1 MKKKTIKIE
10 SKSEDLS
17 FSFTNI
23 FFNGI
28 FLLFIILGMS
38 LIFFML
44 FMLFLLFKNFLKEI
58 IATGIIFIFVLLLG
72 ILRISFLK
80 MKEAINE

>member
-1 MKKKTIKIE
+1 MEKKTFKIE
-10 SKSEDLS
+10 NNSEDLS

-23 FFNGI
+23 FFNG
-28 FLLFIILGMS
+28 LLLLLTIIGIGIIGFS
-38 LIFFML
+38 F
-44 FMLFLLFKNFLKEI
+44 FMLFLLFKNFFKEI
-58 IATGIIFIFVLLLG
+58 IIIGIVFAFILLLG

>member
-1 MKKKTIKIE
+1 MKKKAVRIE
-10 SKSEDLS
+10 NESEDLS

-28 FLLFIILGMS
+28 FLLLIMLGMG
-38 LIFFML
+38 LIFFMI
-44 FMLFLLFKNFLKEI
+44 FTLFLLFKNFFKEI
-58 IATGIIFIFVLLLG
+58 IIIGIIFAFILLLG

>member
-44 FMLFLLFKNFLKEI
+44 FLLFKNFLKEI